1 MELFS
6 FRTSSW
12 RRRRSI
18 RETLLIMKFI
28 AFFSLVVC
36 MTASAKSYAQKIS
49 LSEQNVSLE
58 KIFSRIKKQ
67 TGYTFIYTWTDL
79 QKAHNVSLSVKDAP
93 FITVM
98 DSVLSGQPL
107 TWTLFNN
114 MIVIKQKPEPV
125 TFYPVAEQ
133 PRNVTITGKVTD
145 EKGEPLIGASI
156 QEKGTQD

>member
-1 MELFS
+1 
-6 FRTSSW
+6 
-12 RRRRSI
+12 
-18 RETLLIMKFI
+18 
-28 AFFSLVVC
+28 
-36 MTASAKSYAQKIS
+36 
-49 LSEQNVSLE
+49 
-58 KIFSRIKKQ
+58 

-156 QEKGTQD
+156 HEKGTQTNTVSREDGSFSLNVSGPGITLVVSFIGYKTQEIVIG